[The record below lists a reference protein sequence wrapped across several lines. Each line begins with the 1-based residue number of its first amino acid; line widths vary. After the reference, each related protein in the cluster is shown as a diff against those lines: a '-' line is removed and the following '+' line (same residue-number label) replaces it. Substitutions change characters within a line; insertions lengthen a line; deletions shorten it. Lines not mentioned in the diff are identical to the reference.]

1 MGGIIS
7 SLGQDDSY
15 HLWYHHFGHL
25 SRNVLHQA
33 MSRVSSMPT
42 IIVPPSLAPYKGCAL
57 GKMHD
62 RPYAPSDKQAT
73 RLLVLVNTDVV
84 EPVPVKPHLRS

>member
-1 MGGIIS
+1 
-7 SLGQDDSY
+7 
-15 HLWYHHFGHL
+15 
-25 SRNVLHQA
+25 
-33 MSRVSSMPT
+33 MPT